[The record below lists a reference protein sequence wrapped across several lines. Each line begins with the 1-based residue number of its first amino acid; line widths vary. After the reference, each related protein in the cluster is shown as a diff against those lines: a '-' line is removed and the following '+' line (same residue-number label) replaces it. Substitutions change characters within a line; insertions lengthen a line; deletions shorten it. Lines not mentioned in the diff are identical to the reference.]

1 MITIQKILHFTQ
13 AHWHICAVF
22 AATSLLVIW
31 EELKNNIG
39 GMPKIAAKDVPL
51 LINRED
57 ATIFDLREAKMF
69 AAGHI
74 LGSINV
80 AQSDAESKQTVAYKS
95 KTVILLDTTNALAA
109 TFGNKLKKQG
119 FTKIIILDGGIPAWQ
134 NAQLPLAK
142 N

>member
-13 AHWHICAVF
+13 SHWQICAVF
-22 AATSLLVIW
+22 TATLLLVIW
-31 EELKNNIG
+31 EELKNNLS

-57 ATIFDLREAKMF
+57 AIIFDLREAKMF

-74 LGSINV
+74 LGSVNIIKS
-80 AQSDAESKQTVAYKS
+80 AAESKQTIAYKS
-95 KTVILLDTTNALAA
+95 KTIILLDTTNALAA
-109 TFGNKLKKQG
+109 TFGNKLKQQG
-119 FTKIIILDGGIPAWQ
+119 FTKITILDGGISSWQ
-134 NAQLPLAK
+134 NAGLPLAK